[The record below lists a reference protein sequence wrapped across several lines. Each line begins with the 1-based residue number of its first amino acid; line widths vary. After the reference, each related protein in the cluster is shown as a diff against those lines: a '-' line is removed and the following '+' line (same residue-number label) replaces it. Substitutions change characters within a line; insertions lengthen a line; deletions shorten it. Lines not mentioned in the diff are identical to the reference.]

1 MAQSGALVISPQVEK
16 AEPQEEAPSEQQ
28 QSVLP
33 AQMTSDQ
40 FIQFFT
46 LFSASPEM
54 GIALAAVTGPMLEPG
69 EPVEN
74 WRTQG
79 IDVLAELG
87 AMEGGLAGNL
97 LRDADEEVLAATDL
111 SGTVQPDW
119 SGFESYAL
127 RPEPVGLVA
136 ERALISFVPGVWFEA
151 AMQRDQRGTALCYG
165 GYAGITLH
173 TARPFTQWSQDE
185 LIAVAT
191 MFALFDRVSSMEVC
205 SIYSK
210 DAQGRYVT
218 RSVLPDGSD
227 LPVMNAENDPGVP
240 MAPSALEAFLKSAP
254 KGNLFE

>member
-1 MAQSGALVISPQVEK
+1 MNAMMWAMGFAAPLALSAGEPLMAQGGALVFSPQVEK

-97 LRDADEEVLAATDL
+97 LRDADEPQG
-111 SGTVQPDW
+111 S
-119 SGFESYAL
+119 
-127 RPEPVGLVA
+127 VGDSHNA
-136 ERALISFVPGVWFEA
+136 C
-151 AMQRDQRGTALCYG
+151 QRGIY
-165 GYAGITLH
+165 
-173 TARPFTQWSQDE
+173 
-185 LIAVAT
+185 
-191 MFALFDRVSSMEVC
+191 MFR
-205 SIYSK
+205 I
-210 DAQGRYVT
+210 
-218 RSVLPDGSD
+218 
-227 LPVMNAENDPGVP
+227 
-240 MAPSALEAFLKSAP
+240 
-254 KGNLFE
+254 